1 MSAQGTIKRYTLII
15 EKIASARFPSFPELK
30 NYLSDQGFDISIR
43 TLQRNIDQI
52 RYEFGIE
59 IIYDRKE
66 NGYFINK
73 EASINIDAFMKFLEI
88 AGTADLLKE
97 SLKVSKDA
105 LNYIS
110 FETEGNLKGVEHLKS
125 LLLAIQNHRR
135 ILFTHQNFEK
145 GKLTKYRI
153 QPYLLKE
160 YQNRWYIIGLP
171 HGANEFRTF
180 GIDRIESIEVLTETF
195 KPDPKLNPAK
205 LFDNI
210 IGLNYS
216 TDKPEEVILFFT
228 SLQGKYIKAL
238 PLHRSQQI
246 IKETNNETLVKITVI
261 PNFELKQKLLMM
273 GENVKVV
280 KPAWFVKE
288 MKMALANTL
297 KQYKK

>member
-15 EKIASARFPSFPELK
+15 EKIASARFPSFPDLK
-30 NYLSDQGFDISIR
+30 NYLADHGFDISIR

-59 IIYDRKE
+59 IIYDRKQ

-73 EASINIDAFMKFLEI
+73 EASINIDGFMKFLEI

-97 SLKVSKDA
+97 SLKVGKNA

-110 FETEGNLKGVEHLKS
+110 FETEGDLKGVEHLKS
-125 LLLAIQNHRR
+125 LLFAIQNHRR
-135 ILFTHQNFEK
+135 VLFMHQNFET

-160 YQNRWYIIGLP
+160 YQNRWYIVGLVQ
-171 HGANEFRTF
+171 GEFRTF

-195 KPDPKLNPAK
+195 KPDSKLNAEK
-205 LFDNI
+205 LFDDI
-210 IGLNYS
+210 VGLTYS
-216 TDKPEEVILFFT
+216 KDKPEEVILSFT

-288 MKMALANTL
+288 IKTALVNTL
-297 KQYKK
+297 KQYK